1 MDCGYFFMETEH
13 LLRQQLIEGL
23 TAEPPENVVSAAIG
37 LWEQLSGQIVAIV
50 GQGGFD
56 SLYARS
62 LFLSQ
67 STFPWLGASA
77 VSAQTGRGFAELKT
91 SLEGQT
97 PAQAAAAN
105 SLLLVT
111 FTDILAALIGEQ
123 LTTRILRSAWSNN
136 AQDTASRELQ
146 ND

>member
-1 MDCGYFFMETEH
+1 METEH
-13 LLRQQLIEGL
+13 LLRQQLIRDL
-23 TAEPPENVVSAAIG
+23 IAEPPENVVSAAIS
-37 LWEQLSGQIVAIV
+37 LWDQLSGQIVAIV

-67 STFPWLGASA
+67 STFPWLEASA
-77 VSAQTGRGFAELKT
+77 LSAQTERGFAELKT
-91 SLEGQT
+91 SFEAQM

-123 LTTRILRSAWSNN
+123 LTTRILRSAWSSS
-136 AQDTASRELQ
+136 DLGTFSKELQ

>member
-1 MDCGYFFMETEH
+1 METEH
-13 LLRQQLIEGL
+13 LLRQQLIRGL
-23 TAEPPENVVSAAIG
+23 IAEPPENVVSVAIG

-77 VSAQTGRGFAELKT
+77 LAAQTGRGFADLKI
-91 SLEGQT
+91 SFEGQT

-105 SLLLVT
+105 SLLLFT

-123 LTTRILRSAWSNN
+123 LTSRILRSAWSSN
-136 AQDTASRELQ
+136 AQNTVRTELQ

>member
-1 MDCGYFFMETEH
+1 MESEH
-13 LLRQQLIEGL
+13 LLRQQLIQGL
-23 TAEPPENVVSAAIG
+23 TVAPTENVVSAAIG

-77 VSAQTGRGFAELKT
+77 VSAQTGRGFTELKT
-91 SLEGQT
+91 SFEGQT
-97 PAQAAAAN
+97 PAQAVAAN

-123 LTTRILRSAWSNN
+123 LTNRILLSAWSNH
-136 AQDTASRELQ
+136 AQDTVGREIQ

>member
-1 MDCGYFFMETEH
+1 METEH
-13 LLRQQLIEGL
+13 FLRRQLIEGL
-23 TAEPPENVVSAAIG
+23 TAEPPENVVSVAIG
-37 LWEQLSGQIVAIV
+37 LWEQLASQIAAIV

-77 VSAQTGRGFAELKT
+77 LSAQTGRGFAELKT
-91 SLEGQT
+91 SFEGQT
-97 PAQAAAAN
+97 PAQACAAN

-111 FTDILAALIGEQ
+111 FTDILAALVGEQ
-123 LTTRILRSAWSNN
+123 LTTRILRSAWSNSV
-136 AQDTASRELQ
+136 QDTVGRELQ